1 MTSKKLRNPESFE
14 AFLLLFNVLF
24 VFLYDLVHL
33 WKFFLH
39 IFYQCQLCSAAIQ
52 IMSFTM
58 DLKVMIPLQIIGKE
72 TDSVFESNKDGPQRK
87 CLDLQVCQRAAAA
100 LNKSLYI
107 NFK

>member
-58 DLKVMIPLQIIGKE
+58 DLKVMIPLQIVGKE
-72 TDSVFESNKDGPQRK
+72 TDSVFECHKYRTQRK
-87 CLDLQVCQRAAAA
+87 CLNLQICQRATAA
-100 LNKSLYI
+100 LNKAFCI